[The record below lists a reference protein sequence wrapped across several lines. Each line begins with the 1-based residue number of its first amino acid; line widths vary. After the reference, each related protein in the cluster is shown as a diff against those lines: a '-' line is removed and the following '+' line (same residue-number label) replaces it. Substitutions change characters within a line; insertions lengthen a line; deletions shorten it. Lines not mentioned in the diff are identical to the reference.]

1 MKKHRATSFTRLLL
15 FLIVFLPIAWV
26 AINVAKGDD
35 PLVEF
40 KKAVGISTDKA
51 KTNYPKS
58 SEELTIEMQRTEI
71 ENLKKELE
79 LCKEA
84 QENQ

>member
-1 MKKHRATSFTRLLL
+1 MKKHRATSFTRLML

-26 AINVAKGDD
+26 AINLAKGDD

-40 KKAVGISTDKA
+40 KKAIGMSNESKEA
-51 KTNYPKS
+51 NYSKS

-71 ENLKKELE
+71 ENLKNELE
-79 LCKEA
+79 LCKQA
-84 QENQ
+84 QQN

>member
-35 PLVEF
+35 PLLEF
-40 KKAVGISTDKA
+40 KRAIGVNTEHS
-51 KTNYPKS
+51 KTSYPKS

-71 ENLKKELE
+71 ENLKNELE
-79 LCKEA
+79 LCKQA
-84 QENQ
+84 QGNQ